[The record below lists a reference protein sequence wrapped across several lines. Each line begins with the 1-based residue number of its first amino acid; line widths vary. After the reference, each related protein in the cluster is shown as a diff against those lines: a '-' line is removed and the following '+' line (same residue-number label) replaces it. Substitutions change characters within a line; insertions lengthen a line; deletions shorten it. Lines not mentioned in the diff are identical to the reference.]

1 MNRERN
7 RAGSRL
13 PVLILIGLPLGV
25 CAIGITGCS
34 TLPTLEG
41 RTVSTSL
48 GGGPGTRLYDSLA
61 PLTAPH
67 PGLTGIHALD
77 EGREAFAARVAL
89 AETAQRSLDVQYYIW
104 HEDVAGMLLLDALR
118 RAAERGVR
126 VRLLLDD
133 NNTKGMD
140 PALAAFNAHPNVE
153 LRLFNPFPNR
163 SARVWGYMRDFSRV
177 NRRMHNKS
185 FTADG
190 VATIVGGRNIGDE
203 YFGAGEEVGYID
215 LDVIAIGAA
224 VPDVEKSFD
233 EYWSSASSYPANRIL
248 PAVTPELI
256 EKFDAQGLETGQ
268 GARAQGYMD
277 AVRDAG
283 IVHKMIAGQMD
294 WEWAQARL
302 VVDDPAKAL
311 DRAKRKDYLMSSLEH
326 VIGSPK
332 SELRLVSP
340 YFVPTR
346 AGVDGFA
353 SMRKRGVQI
362 SILTN
367 ALETTDVAAVHAGY
381 AKWRKDLLLRGVKLW
396 ELRRTAVAAPL
407 GGLSRRTKASR
418 GSGYGSTGESHNA
431 SLHAKTFAVDREQVF
446 VGSFNFDPRSAALN
460 TEMGLVIRSTVLA
473 GRVSRAFDDRI
484 PAQAYEV
491 ELTPRGELQWVE
503 RQAQSETV
511 YHKEPGTSGWR
522 RFCVKVM
529 SFLPIDWLL

>member
-1 MNRERN
+1 MNWQRN
-7 RAGSRL
+7 RAGGSLPLWILVRL
-13 PVLILIGLPLGV
+13 PLACCV
-25 CAIGITGCS
+25 IGITGCS
-34 TLPTLEG
+34 TLPTLAG
-41 RTVSTSL
+41 RTVTVSI
-48 GGGPGTRLYDSLA
+48 GGEPGTALYDSLA
-61 PLTAPH
+61 PLTAQH
-67 PGLTGIHALD
+67 PGLTGIHSLD

-104 HEDVAGMLLLDALR
+104 HEDVSGMLLLDALR

-140 PALAAFNAHPNVE
+140 PTLAAFNAHPNVE

-163 SARVWGYMRDFSRV
+163 SARVCGYMTDFSRL

-203 YFGAGEEVGYID
+203 YFGAGEDIGYID

-224 VPDVEKSFD
+224 VPDVQKSFD
-233 EYWSSASSYPANRIL
+233 EYWSSASAYPANRML
-248 PAVTPELI
+248 PAATPELI
-256 EKFDAQGLETGQ
+256 AKFDGQ
-268 GARAQGYMD
+268 GVETSQSARAQGYMD
-277 AVRDAG
+277 AVRETE
-283 IVHKMIAGQMD
+283 IVHKMITRQMD
-294 WEWAQARL
+294 WEWAEARL

-326 VIGSPK
+326 VIGPAK

-340 YFVPTR
+340 YFVPTK
-346 AGVDGFA
+346 AGVAGFTR
-353 SMRKRGVQI
+353 MRERGVQI

-367 ALETTDVAAVHAGY
+367 ALEATDVAAVHAGY

-407 GGLSRRTKASR
+407 GGVAGRTKSSS
-418 GSGYGSTGESHNA
+418 GGGYGSTGQSHGA
-431 SLHAKTFAVDREQVF
+431 SLHAKTFAVDREQLF

-484 PAQAYEV
+484 PTQAYEV
-491 ELTPRGELQWVE
+491 QLTPQGELQWVE
-503 RQAQSETV
+503 RQAQGETV
-511 YHKEPGTSGWR
+511 YHTEPGTSGWR
-522 RFCVKVM
+522 RFCVKII
-529 SFLPIDWLL
+529 SLLPIDWLL